1 MLPSL
6 GFCSALCPGSPG
18 SECDPWCELSV
29 YLQRLLLHSSWELSS
44 ISHWGGEGVLALE
57 LASLPTTGVKIRLRN
72 LYFYLCSEDPFLIP
86 FSCGAI
92 CVGVSRQYLKNVHFQ
107 QTSSMRFHEFYL
119 AAKEPPS
126 PPPHGAAEPFC
137 NASALGLLLPNSC
150 AIPRGAAVPLSCP
163 RFGEGAAG
171 ICQCEVRRA
180 EQPSPVPINPH
191 AIFSHNYREHLTARL
206 AAAGPFLLPS

>member
-1 MLPSL
+1 M
-6 GFCSALCPGSPG
+6 
-18 SECDPWCELSV
+18 
-29 YLQRLLLHSSWELSS
+29 
-44 ISHWGGEGVLALE
+44 E

-92 CVGVSRQYLKNVHFQ
+92 CVGVSRQCLKNVHFQ
-107 QTSSMRFHEFYL
+107 QTSSPGSMSFTWL
-119 AAKEPPS
+119 PGPPH
-126 PPPHGAAEPFC
+126 HGAAEPFC

-150 AIPRGAAVPLSCP
+150 AVPQGAAAPLSCP

-171 ICQCEVRRA
+171 MWQWEVGRA
-180 EQPSPVPINPH
+180 EQPSPVPVNPH
-191 AIFSHNYREHLTARL
+191 TIISHTYREHLTAQL